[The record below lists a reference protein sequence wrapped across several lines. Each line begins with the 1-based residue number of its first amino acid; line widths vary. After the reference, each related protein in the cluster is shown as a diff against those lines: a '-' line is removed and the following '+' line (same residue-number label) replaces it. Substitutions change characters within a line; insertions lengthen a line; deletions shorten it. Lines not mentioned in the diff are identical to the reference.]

1 MAARPGRTSPWFMRV
16 SAIQYEGSQYP
27 GSISCARLQDDR
39 SSRHSS
45 RQAEGEKRNLV
56 DSRGRPGA
64 SWLLAGMPD
73 VRNGC

>member
-27 GSISCARLQDDR
+27 GSISCARLQDDK

-45 RQAEGEKRNLV
+45 RTAEGEGIWL
-56 DSRGRPGA
+56 DSSGRPGA
-64 SWLLAGMPD
+64 AGFWQGWWM
-73 VRNGC
+73 